1 MRQALAS
8 CLGQQEDLFD
18 GNPPLYPMD
27 RQPPRLLLVNL
38 PPSRPPRPLHPRQN
52 RLSPARPAASLTT
65 LGRTT
70 LLTLLVGGGWFI
82 WTTQQGKHLEKQLS
96 FDEGKKMLVAPAGAD
111 LSPQDA
117 GYRRLQCHRHVSKEF
132 LVRAAAPEYRGWDV
146 ESEKRGVAVID
157 AEVTKVDA
165 ENRTVTFADK
175 SEIQGSPSTTTIPAE
190 VQTFGIKGVQENA
203 CFMKE
208 IADAGKMQC
217 RFMDCL
223 ESAGSMGQS
232 KDEIDSD
239 LRGIEYENCLSFHDL
254 GLIIG
259 VLRVGLKQ
267 GNKTINSKDFLTR
280 NAKVR

>member
-1 MRQALAS
+1 MQAHHETAGIGFL
-8 CLGQQEDLFD
+8 LG
-18 GNPPLYPMD
+18 
-27 RQPPRLLLVNL
+27 
-38 PPSRPPRPLHPRQN
+38 SRRGPIRRC
-52 RLSPARPAASLTT
+52 RFLTT

-82 WTTQQGKHLEKQLS
+82 WMTQQGKHPGQQLS
-96 FDEGKKMLVAPAGAD
+96 FDEGKKTLVVLGSGWGTTPLLKTLDTEDYNVIVMSPKNFLFAPLLPSIAVGT
-111 LSPQDA
+111 LSP
-117 GYRRLQCHRHVSKEF
+117 RSILQPTRYLTRSK
-132 LVRAAAPEYRGWDV
+132 
-146 ESEKRGVAVID
+146 KRGVAVID
-157 AEVTKVDA
+157 AEATKVDA

-175 SEIQGSPSTTTIPAE
+175 RLRIHHHDPVRLARVRRCAE

-208 IADAGKMQC
+208 IADAEKMQR

-223 ESAGSMGQS
+223 ESAGFMEQS

-280 NAKVR
+280 NPKEVYQFLWNLV